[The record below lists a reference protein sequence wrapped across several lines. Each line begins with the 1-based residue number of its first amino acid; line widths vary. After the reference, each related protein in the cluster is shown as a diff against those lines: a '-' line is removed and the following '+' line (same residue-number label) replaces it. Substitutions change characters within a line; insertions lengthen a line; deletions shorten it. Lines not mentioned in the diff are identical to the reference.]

1 MKINQTGIKSKINS
15 KNQNKRKFNNKNKY
29 RNLN

>member
-15 KNQNKRKFNNKNKY
+15 KNKRKFNNKNKY